1 MLQNCHTYNSTTGLE
16 HNGFSIANCP
26 FTQNE
31 TEGFAYM
38 VRHEACGHGF
48 GYLED
53 EYITSSS
60 PSPSIKDIEYYTQ
73 RYEKFGR
80 NANIDFTNNLKN
92 IRWAH
97 FINDSRYYNE
107 KLGAYEGAVWT
118 KGVYRATETSI
129 MSIDYSG
136 LFNAPSREAIYKRAM
151 KLAYGDSWTY
161 DYEELM
167 NTFTIYKKAKV
178 LNNKGAKFIGLHLE
192 GPYFSPSQ
200 CGAQDPNY
208 LKKPCP
214 KEYNHFIN
222 ISQDIVRWSVAP
234 ELEGAIEMGEELQRQ
249 HILPSIAHTDA
260 TYEEVEKANK
270 AGYTHITHL
279 YSAMSSVTRR
289 NAFRHAGVVEAAYL
303 IDDIT
308 VEIIA
313 DGIHLPKPLLQFV
326 YKFKGPD
333 KTALCTDAMRGA
345 GMPDGESILGSLTN
359 GQKVIIED
367 GVAKMPDRSAFAGS
381 VATTDRLVRT
391 MVQLAGIPLTDA
403 IRMMTLTPAR
413 ILHIDS
419 SKGSL
424 EAGKDADIIIF
435 DNQINVINTI
445 SEGHVIYS
453 K

>member
-1 MLQNCHTYNSTTGLE
+1 M
-16 HNGFSIANCP
+16 
-26 FTQNE
+26 
-31 TEGFAYM
+31 
-38 VRHEACGHGF
+38 
-48 GYLED
+48 
-53 EYITSSS
+53 
-60 PSPSIKDIEYYTQ
+60 
-73 RYEKFGR
+73 
-80 NANIDFTNNLKN
+80 KN
-92 IRWAH
+92 ILVLLLLVLPECIWAQ
-97 FINDSRYYNE
+97 SYSVK
-107 KLGAYEGAVWT
+107 KLGAMEGLSNNNVLSIPQDKQGYLWF
-118 KGVYRATETSI
+118 ATEEGLNKFDGVHFISYYKDIPDKLHITGNELNCLLDDPIDSI
-129 MSIDYSG
+129 LWIGTQRAGLNAYNYS
-136 LFNAPSREAIYKRAM
+136 N
-151 KLAYGDSWTY
+151 
-161 DYEELM
+161 

-222 ISQDIVRWSVAP
+222 ISQDIVRWSIAP